1 MSDRSQMQ
9 ALLREAKQLPH
20 DDGPRLVL
28 ADWLQ
33 ENGPDEDAR
42 ALGEFLY
49 LQCRLAATPED
60 DRHRRHEWWQRQE
73 ALRQQ
78 HLKAWLGP
86 WSAWF
91 QRHEA
96 ECKKAEEE
104 GSRTEGMTWWF
115 DRGLLWLHLRGAR
128 WLDGLGDDPAA
139 WTWVEGLRVSALA
152 AAELDSL
159 LAAPCLEH
167 LGVLDLGGN
176 GLGDDGASALAGC
189 AHLAG
194 LAVLHLRFNGLGG
207 TGARFLADSPHL
219 AGLTALHLGG
229 NAVGNKG
236 TRALANTPTLANLT
250 RLELWSNSIT
260 ADGAHA
266 LAGSPHLGRLT
277 LLDLKRNDLDDP
289 ARQALR
295 ERFGDA
301 VIF

>member
-33 ENGPDEDAR
+33 ENGPDEDSR

-49 LQCRLAATPED
+49 LQCRLAATPEG
-60 DRHRRHEWWQRQE
+60 DRPRRHAWWQRE
-73 ALRQQ
+73 EELRNQ
-78 HLKAWLGP
+78 HLDAWLGP
-86 WSAWF
+86 WSDWF

-96 ECKKAEEE
+96 ERMA
-104 GSRTEGMTWWF
+104 RWF

-128 WLDGLGDDPAA
+128 WLDELGDDPVA
-139 WTWVEGLRVSALA
+139 WTWVEGLRLSALTPG
-152 AAELDSL
+152 ELDSL
-159 LAAPCLEH
+159 LTFPCLEH

-176 GLGDDGASALAGC
+176 GLGDDGASALADSP
-189 AHLAG
+189 HLAG
-194 LAVLHLRFNGLGG
+194 LAVLHLRFNGIGV
-207 TGARFLADSPHL
+207 TGARSLAESRHL

-229 NAVGNKG
+229 NRIGNRG
-236 TRALANTPTLANLT
+236 ARSLANTPTLANLT

-277 LLDLKRNDLDDP
+277 LLDLKRNDLDEP

-295 ERFGDA
+295 KRFGDA
-301 VIF
+301 VVF